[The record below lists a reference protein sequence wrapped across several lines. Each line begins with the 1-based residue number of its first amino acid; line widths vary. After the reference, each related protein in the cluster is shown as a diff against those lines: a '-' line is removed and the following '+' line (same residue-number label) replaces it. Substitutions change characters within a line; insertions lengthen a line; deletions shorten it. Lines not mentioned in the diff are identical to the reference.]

1 MKEAYLTIDDGPSVD
16 RIKKV
21 EILKKYGVQ
30 AVWFSMG
37 IDMEANADAAIR
49 TILAG
54 QVIGNHSFTHPNFS
68 EISIA
73 QCEEEIIRTD
83 ELIDKLYRQ
92 AGVQRPIKLFRFPYG
107 NKGVNTGF
115 FDTSYSESDRE
126 RIEAIQKILIQNGYG
141 TYPFDNI
148 NFEYFKRMQAT
159 GQVDWLWTYDAMEW
173 CVFQEDSPFGVRTI
187 EDVLEMMDLDLPE
200 RWMGL
205 NDSSSNEI
213 IVIHDHPQTTD
224 MFEPIIK
231 AFLDKGIHFKR
242 IVEP

>member
-21 EILKKYGVQ
+21 EILKKYGIQ

-54 QVIGNHSFTHPNFS
+54 QVIGNHSYTHPNFS

-205 NDSSSNEI
+205 NDPSSNEI